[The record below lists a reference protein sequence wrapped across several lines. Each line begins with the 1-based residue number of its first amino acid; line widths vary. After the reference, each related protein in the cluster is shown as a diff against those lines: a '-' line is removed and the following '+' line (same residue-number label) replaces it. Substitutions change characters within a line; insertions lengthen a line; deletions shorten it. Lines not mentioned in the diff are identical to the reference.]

1 MLNRIKDRL
10 NSLKA
15 AIAERMKYIVGGI
28 VVVGLIAII
37 GAYFFF
43 HAKARTPDYALNMLS
58 DSIKSHDSRTFNR
71 VVDIDRVL
79 DSSYNGFV
87 DGLIES
93 DQAMSPEAREAIT
106 NFTQML
112 RVPIINSLKTA
123 IETYVESGNFDQANM
138 EDDEHFMAAS
148 DIMERAG
155 LSRLEFRKVDNI
167 TVDPNDNDRAFADM
181 RFYQP
186 EASDDFVFKVVL
198 ERGDDDNWRITRIE
212 NFREFTEIVAK
223 IRRIALDQYLAQTS
237 EINLRHDQTIREA
250 EQKYGTILSLGSLGQ
265 DQTRFDLK
273 VLLTDVVKKDWE
285 VRKQEL
291 FSVEVP
297 KAAETLQN
305 LRMKICDLSIES
317 AEDYAKWMEDKKS
330 ATAKSAEDKRKQVQV
345 LMDEERLLI
354 SRMTR
359 QAPPTPQPTEE

>member
-1 MLNRIKDRL
+1 MLNRLKGYL
-10 NSLKA
+10 NEAMA
-15 AIAERMKYIVGGI
+15 AVHERMKFIIAG
-28 VVVGLIAII
+28 VVAVILIAII

-43 HAKARTPDYALNMLS
+43 HTKARTPDYALQAAGEA
-58 DSIKSHDSRTFNR
+58 IEKHDSRMFNH
-71 VVDIDRVL
+71 VVDVERL
-79 DSSYNGFV
+79 LNSSYDGFV
-87 DGLIES
+87 DGLMES
-93 DQAMSPEAREAIT
+93 DRAMSPEAREAIT

-123 IETYVESGNFDQANM
+123 IETYVETGNFDRQTKVGDE
-138 EDDEHFMAAS
+138 EDFMAAT

-155 LSRLEFRKVDNI
+155 LSRLEFRRVDAV
-167 TVDPNDNDRAFADM
+167 TVDPNNNDRAIADV

-186 EASDDFVFKVVL
+186 ETANDFVFKVVV
-198 ERGDDDNWRITRIE
+198 EREEDDNWRVVRIE
-212 NFREFTEIVAK
+212 NFQEFTEIVAGT
-223 IRRIALDQYLAQTS
+223 RRAAYLAQTL

-317 AEDYAKWMEDKKS
+317 AEDYARWMEDKKGS
-330 ATAKSAEDKRKQVQV
+330 TVKAAEDKRKQVQT
-345 LMDEERLLI
+345 LMEEERLLI

-359 QAPPTPQPTEE
+359 QTFEEHVPADEQ